1 MIARIARPAPI
12 RAEPKPFA
20 ALVFLALLAV
30 SSTVLRA
37 QALPPPLPGDARLD
51 LFPDSAD
58 LRASY
63 WNGFLAAP
71 RDVALSRAPATLRG
85 RDGLFR
91 FSSVRGRTSFYLIV
105 AAVKSGP
112 GIPRGREPV
121 YTQGSWIIKRSL
133 DDGRFLQAKVFLKS
147 DPGVFL
153 RIYPDGDRSR
163 LDLVLYGGVINR
175 EVPIP
180 VPFERVC
187 VSRMA
192 DIVDWTRDLVDWR
205 LFSPRPG
212 LYANVASMV
221 AAIRER
227 LGGLNYTDDGALD
240 GQGRAVHIQD
250 DSPQEG
256 KPGLNC
262 SGFAKWVVD
271 GFYEPLT
278 GTYLDP
284 RAMAERHLG
293 SRGGDWSNV
302 YEKSLD
308 PYFGLDWTRNL
319 ALALAK
325 AALPEE
331 EHSLTGS
338 DVDIAPFALFAP
350 STAEP
355 VNGGSTYEPYN
366 APTSSL
372 GYAARGLKALLYVL
386 AIRDPGDIYLASVS
400 RSSGGRL
407 TGLWR
412 HYHVAVLAPYFDAN
426 GEFRPVVFE
435 SDVETSVEAL
445 ASRVPDEMIHLV
457 RIPALSDFEPPPF
470 PPPPAAPAP
479 APPSAPASPTP

>member
-1 MIARIARPAPI
+1 MIARIARPAPV
-12 RAEPKPFA
+12 RAESKLLA
-20 ALVFLALLAV
+20 ALVFLVLVAAP
-30 SSTVLRA
+30 STVLHA
-37 QALPPPLPGDARLD
+37 QGMPPPLPGDTSLA

-58 LRASY
+58 LRARY
-63 WNGFLAAP
+63 WDGFLAAP

-85 RDGLFR
+85 RDGFFR
-91 FSSVRGRTSFYLIV
+91 FSSVRGRDSFYLIV
-105 AAVKSGP
+105 AAVKSGLRF
-112 GIPRGREPV
+112 PRGREPI
-121 YTQGSWIIKRSL
+121 YAQGSWIIKRSL
-133 DDGRFLQAKVFLKS
+133 ADGRFLQAKVFLKS

-163 LDLVLYGGVINR
+163 LDLVLYGGVIDR

-227 LGGLNYTDDGALD
+227 LGGLNYAADGALD
-240 GQGRAVHIQD
+240 AQGQAVQIRD
-250 DSPQEG
+250 GSPQAG

-271 GFYEPLT
+271 GFYGPLT

-284 RAMAERHLG
+284 RAMAERHIG

-319 ALALAK
+319 ARALAK

-338 DVDIAPFALFAP
+338 DVNIAPFALFAP

-355 VNGGSTYEPYN
+355 VNGGSIYEPYN

-386 AIRDPGDIYLASVS
+386 AVRDPGDIYLASVA
-400 RSSGGRL
+400 RSSGGKL
-407 TGLWR
+407 AGLWR
-412 HYHVAVLAPYFDAN
+412 HYHVAVLAPYFDEN

-435 SDVETSVEAL
+435 SDVETSVESL
-445 ASRVPDEMIHLV
+445 VSRAPDEMIHLV
-457 RIPALSDFEPPPF
+457 RISALSDFEPPPF
-470 PPPPAAPAP
+470 PPAPPATPHV
-479 APPSAPASPTP
+479 PPSPSP